1 MTDRMTGFDPT
12 RAFSLKGQVA
22 VVTGGGKGIGRGVA
36 LGIARS
42 GAAVHVLDR
51 DLAAAEDA
59 VAMLKAEGHKAK
71 AHHVDVGDEA
81 SIDAAMSAIAAE
93 GSLDV
98 LVNNAG
104 LAIRKPS
111 VDLSV
116 ADWDAVLKVNL
127 TGVFLCARS
136 AARHMIAN
144 RSGAIVNLASI
155 MGLSGGGLYPNIS
168 YQATKGAVVNLTRAL
183 AVEWAPFGVRVNAV
197 APTWVR
203 TDFIKPLTD
212 NPDLLARMNAMTPLG
227 RIAEIDEV
235 VGGIIYL
242 ASPAAAMVTGHTL
255 AIDGGFLAQ

>member
-1 MTDRMTGFDPT
+1 M
-12 RAFSLKGQVA
+12 
-22 VVTGGGKGIGRGVA
+22 A
-36 LGIARS
+36 LGLARS

-59 VAMLKAEGHKAK
+59 VAMLKAEGHYAK

-81 SIDAAMSAIAAE
+81 SIDAGMAAIAAE

-111 VDLSV
+111 IDLSV

-136 AARHMIAN
+136 AARHMIPN
-144 RSGAIVNLASI
+144 KRGAIVNLASI

-183 AVEWAPFGVRVNAV
+183 AVEWAPSGIRVNAV

-235 VGGIIYL
+235 VGGIVYL